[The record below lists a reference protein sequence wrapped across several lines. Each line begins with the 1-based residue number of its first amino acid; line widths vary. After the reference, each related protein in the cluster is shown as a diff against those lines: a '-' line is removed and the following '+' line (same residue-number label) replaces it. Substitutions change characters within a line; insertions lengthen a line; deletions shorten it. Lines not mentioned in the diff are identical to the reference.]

1 MTLHLGWQL
10 LPPSSLAP
18 EPALLAGQWLQL
30 AEAVEFAGL
39 DALLLPASVHLP
51 EPLTL
56 CAALSART
64 QRLQLIAGVH
74 TNMLLPA
81 ALATTAQ
88 SLQAISGN
96 RLQLY
101 LQPAANSPSLTAD
114 QCLEREREFT
124 HVFSQLISHPHQQ
137 PLHHHGTYY
146 RLEHAELGLRALPAP
161 PLWLGAEHDPLQV
174 SRYAKHCLI
183 NVAAP
188 QQLAATVQRI
198 RALGR
203 ERERRITCHGAIQL
217 IARPTE
223 IQAWD
228 EASRR
233 LADIPAHHVASHT
246 AEHQASPLHEHPARR
261 AEIYPNLWHPPGHDL
276 PTLVGSYAQ
285 IASRIAELQDCG
297 LDGLVFCAQNPVE
310 ECLRL
315 GEEVIPLLR
324 QREHQSAGA
333 DRP

>member
-1 MTLHLGWQL
+1 MTLHLCWQL
-10 LPPSSLAP
+10 LPPSSP
-18 EPALLAGQWLQL
+18 TFEPALLAGQWLQL

-64 QRLQLIAGVH
+64 QHLQLIAGVR

-101 LQPAANSPSLTAD
+101 LQPPAASQSLTAD

-124 HVFSQLISHPHQQ
+124 HVFNQLISHPHQQ
-137 PLHHHGTYY
+137 PVHHHGTYY
-146 RLEHAELGLRALPAP
+146 RLEHAELGLRELPAP

-183 NVAAP
+183 NVTAP
-188 QQLAATVQRI
+188 PQLAATVQRI

-223 IQAWD
+223 TQAWD
-228 EASRR
+228 EAARR
-233 LADIPAHHVASHT
+233 LTDIRAHHEHT
-246 AEHQASPLHEHPARR
+246 AAPLHEHPARR

-285 IASRIAELQDCG
+285 VASRIAELQDCG
-297 LDGLVFCAQNPVE
+297 LDGLVFCAPSPVE
-310 ECLRL
+310 ECMRL

-324 QREHQSAGA
+324 QREHQSTGA